1 MHGTR
6 KWRGWGQRLPRK
18 ETLQY
23 CMVGTVVLF
32 LLGASETTGIYRD
45 RQKSF
50 DKTYTL
56 YSGRWDIKL
65 YDTS

>member
-1 MHGTR
+1 MEGMGATAASKRNTAILHGGYGGAVPA
-6 KWRGWGQRLPRK
+6 RGVRN
-18 ETLQY
+18 
-23 CMVGTVVLF
+23 
-32 LLGASETTGIYRD
+32 YRD